1 MEKVQEVKLTEQEL
15 SDLQQANEQLTK
27 FKLAIGELEIQKG
40 NLFSQVKS
48 LQVEFSKI
56 EDELIKKYGKDS
68 VINLMTG
75 EVKQK

>member
-1 MEKVQEVKLTEQEL
+1 MEKVQDVKLTEQQL

-27 FKLAIGELEIQKG
+27 FKLAIGELEIQKS

-48 LQVEFSKI
+48 LQVEFSKM

-68 VINLMTG
+68 IINLKTG
-75 EVKQK
+75 DVTKK